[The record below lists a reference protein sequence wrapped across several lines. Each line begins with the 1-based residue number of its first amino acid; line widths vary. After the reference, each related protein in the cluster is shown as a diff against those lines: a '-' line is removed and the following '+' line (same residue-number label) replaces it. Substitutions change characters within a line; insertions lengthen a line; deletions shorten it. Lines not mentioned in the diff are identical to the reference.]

1 MKKIIEKE
9 FYEMSQEELMEI
21 DGGGIWDTIADGI
34 NSFLTNRIIWT
45 NAKNL
50 YKISYIPI
58 TSSNTARKIEG

>member
-1 MKKIIEKE
+1 
-9 FYEMSQEELMEI
+9 MEI